1 MILIIHQKNYLNKL
15 YLSTSGYKN
24 FTKLTVEINDYNVFK
39 TYFLLFFGL
48 LKNLI
53 FIWIWNSYVDILL
66 YREIILVINKI
77 DGNWTFGSSAGSV
90 LAVSIRWISQS
101 YTGNPITV
109 L

>member
-53 FIWIWNSYVDILL
+53 FI
-66 YREIILVINKI
+66 
-77 DGNWTFGSSAGSV
+77 
-90 LAVSIRWISQS
+90 
-101 YTGNPITV
+101 
-109 L
+109 